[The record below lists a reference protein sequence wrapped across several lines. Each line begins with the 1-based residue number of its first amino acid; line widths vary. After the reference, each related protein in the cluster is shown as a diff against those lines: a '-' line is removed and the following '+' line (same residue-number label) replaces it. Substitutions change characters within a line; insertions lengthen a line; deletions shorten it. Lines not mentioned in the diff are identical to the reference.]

1 MNRYVLP
8 LILALFTPTLALATV
23 AESCTANF
31 SADGSFFK
39 GKTFKTHI
47 ETIGVEFTDAFRR
60 VAQAVAREG
69 WAQVHADKEL
79 GQITATMDV
88 ANGKGSVV
96 PLNVIM
102 EDKGKGGVTAEAI
115 MKLQAGK
122 TASDDSARD
131 ALCKV
136 LVAAQG

>member
-1 MNRYVLP
+1 MNRYVLA
-8 LILALFTPTLALATV
+8 LLLAAFAPTLAFATV

-31 SADGSFFK
+31 TADGSFFK

-47 ETIGVEFTDAFRR
+47 ETTGVSFADAFRR

-69 WAQVHADKEL
+69 WAQVHTDKEL

-96 PLNVIM
+96 PLNIIV
-102 EDKGKGGVTAEAI
+102 EDKGNAGVSAEAI

-136 LVAAQG
+136 LIAAQG